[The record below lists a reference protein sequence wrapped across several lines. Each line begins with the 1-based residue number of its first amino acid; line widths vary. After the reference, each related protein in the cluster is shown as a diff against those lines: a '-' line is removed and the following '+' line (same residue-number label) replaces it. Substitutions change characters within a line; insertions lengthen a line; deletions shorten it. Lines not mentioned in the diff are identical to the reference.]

1 MIQFADEALIEVS
14 SGKGGNGCIAF
25 RREKYVPKGGPA
37 GGDGGRGGN
46 VLFEIKRN
54 MRTLVHLRHKRV
66 FRAKNGLDGQ
76 GSKRFGAK
84 GADCIIPL
92 PPGCIIKDADTGELI
107 YDFGDRTD
115 GLIPFLTGG
124 NGGWGNCHF
133 KTSTNQAPR
142 TALSGQEGQARRL
155 KIELNIIADIG
166 LVGFPNAGKSSLLD
180 YFTNARPKIA
190 PYPFTTKIPNLGVL
204 RIDDE
209 QDIIIADIPG
219 ILEGASEGIG
229 LGIRFLK
236 HISRTAGLAFL
247 IDLSD
252 DNYLTA
258 YDTLCGELAAYSD
271 ELAAKKRVII
281 ATKLDLEGTKERLKT
296 LREKLSDV
304 PVLGIS
310 VFNRWGLDEVRDA
323 FVALV
328 EELAASDAGK
338 NAETSAE
345 SISGGSSLSAAL
357 GSSAL
362 GNAASGDDFTAEG
375 LADGMA
381 ASGMFDFENAAERE
395 PFDKTGN
402 TAGDFNGSGEL
413 SGSFSGAGATQ
424 KTGAQPAVDNGF
436 MHADLED
443 PVYVQQE
450 GFGATVSLSR
460 KRKGKK

>member
-37 GGDGGRGGN
+37 GGDGGRGGD

-84 GADCIIPL
+84 GADCVIPL
-92 PPGCIIKDADTGELI
+92 PPGCIIKDADTDELV
-107 YDFGDRTD
+107 YDFGDRTA

-142 TALSGQEGQARRL
+142 TALPGQEGKTRRL

-204 RIDDE
+204 RIDEE

-219 ILEGASEGIG
+219 ILEGASEGVG

-252 DNYLTA
+252 ENYLTA
-258 YDTLCGELAAYSD
+258 YDTLCGELAAYSE

-296 LREKLSDV
+296 LREKLPDV

-323 FVALV
+323 FVTLV
-328 EELAASDAGK
+328 EELAAADADK
-338 NAETSAE
+338 SSEASAGG
-345 SISGGSSLSAAL
+345 ISGESVRAAV
-357 GSSAL
+357 L
-362 GNAASGDDFTAEG
+362 GNTPVGTASGDDWTAEG
-375 LADGMA
+375 LPADTA
-381 ASGMFDFENAAERE
+381 AGALFDFDSAVGSGFNDSAAGSNHFNAA
-395 PFDKTGN
+395 G
-402 TAGDFNGSGEL
+402 GV
-413 SGSFSGAGATQ
+413 Q
-424 KTGAQPAVDNGF
+424 KTIVPAAADNSF
-436 MHADLED
+436 MYAELED

-460 KRKGKK
+460 KRKGKKK